1 MVTSTIPTWQSE
13 CAKAHMRGFLITL
26 SGCLI
31 SFGIMVS
38 YWVDYEFFFLE
49 GSVRWR
55 FPIVVSRYLAVS
67 RQLSELWLIL
77 CTQFQSFFTLIV
89 MWMLLYL
96 PESPRWLAMR
106 GRMDEA
112 REVTSRLL
120 DLPIDDPEVIVEIK
134 NISDALEV
142 QSRGGGF
149 KYRELLTN
157 GPSQNFRR
165 TALGVT
171 AQFFQQVCYRC
182 PARSFNSSTGN

>member
-1 MVTSTIPTWQSE
+1 LPRSWQSNE
-13 CAKAHMRGFLITL
+13 HWLTLYKQFL
-26 SGCLI
+26 
-31 SFGIMVS
+31 
-38 YWVDYEFFFLE
+38 
-49 GSVRWR
+49 
-55 FPIVVSRYLAVS
+55 
-67 RQLSELWLIL
+67 
-77 CTQFQSFFTLIV
+77 FTLIV

-120 DLPIDDPEVIVEIK
+120 DVPIDDSEVNLEIK

-171 AQFFQQVCYRC
+171 AQFFQQVRCRC
-182 PARSFNSSTGN
+182 PARSLNSSTGN

>member
-1 MVTSTIPTWQSE
+1 
-13 CAKAHMRGFLITL
+13 
-26 SGCLI
+26 
-31 SFGIMVS
+31 
-38 YWVDYEFFFLE
+38 
-49 GSVRWR
+49 
-55 FPIVVSRYLAVS
+55 
-67 RQLSELWLIL
+67 
-77 CTQFQSFFTLIV
+77 

-106 GRMDEA
+106 GRMEEA

-120 DLPIDDPEVIVEIK
+120 DRPIDDPEVNLEIK

-165 TALGVT
+165 TALGMM
-171 AQFFQQVCYRC
+171 AQFFQQVRC
-182 PARSFNSSTGN
+182 CCQLASNVAIWQLTDVLRSVESI

>member
-1 MVTSTIPTWQSE
+1 
-13 CAKAHMRGFLITL
+13 L
-26 SGCLI
+26 
-31 SFGIMVS
+31 
-38 YWVDYEFFFLE
+38 
-49 GSVRWR
+49 
-55 FPIVVSRYLAVS
+55 
-67 RQLSELWLIL
+67 QLSELWLTL

-120 DLPIDDPEVIVEIK
+120 DLPIDDPEVNLEIK
-134 NISDALEV
+134 NISDTLEV

-171 AQFFQQVCYRC
+171 AQFFQQVRC
-182 PARSFNSSTGN
+182 RCQPDRSM

>member
-1 MVTSTIPTWQSE
+1 LLYSW
-13 CAKAHMRGFLITL
+13 
-26 SGCLI
+26 
-31 SFGIMVS
+31 
-38 YWVDYEFFFLE
+38 
-49 GSVRWR
+49 
-55 FPIVVSRYLAVS
+55 
-67 RQLSELWLIL
+67 QLSELWLIF

-106 GRMDEA
+106 GRTEEA

-120 DLPIDDPEVIVEIK
+120 DLPIDDPEVSLEIK
-134 NISDALEV
+134 NITDALEV

-165 TALGVT
+165 TCLGMT
-171 AQFFQQVCYRC
+171 AQFFQQVCFRC
-182 PARSFNSSTGN
+182 QVYPSNVAIQQLIDFVRSAVST